1 MAAGSSARRILTV
14 AMITVVTMLLLARTP
29 SRVESS
35 EGTTLS
41 DARVSPGAGW
51 QQAFHDLAVGP

>member
-1 MAAGSSARRILTV
+1 MAARSSARRILMM
-14 AMITVVTMLLLARTP
+14 AMMAVVTTLLLARTP

-41 DARVSPGAGW
+41 AALVSPGAGW
-51 QQAFHDLAVGP
+51 QQAVRELAVGP

>member
-1 MAAGSSARRILTV
+1 MVAAMTA
-14 AMITVVTMLLLARTP
+14 ATMLLLARTP

-41 DARVSPGAGW
+41 AARVSPGAGW
-51 QQAFHDLAVGP
+51 QQAFRDLAVGP

>member
-1 MAAGSSARRILTV
+1 MKANGATRRILMV
-14 AMITVVTMLLLARTP
+14 AVMTAATMLLLARTP

-41 DARVSPGAGW
+41 AARVSPGAGW
-51 QQAFHDLAVGP
+51 QQAFRDLAVGP

>member
-1 MAAGSSARRILTV
+1 MAARSSARRILMMAMV
-14 AMITVVTMLLLARTP
+14 AAVTTLLLARTP

-41 DARVSPGAGW
+41 AARVSPGAGW
-51 QQAFHDLAVGP
+51 QQAVRDLAVGT